1 MNRFSRIRHHVNM
14 EDVKE
19 KHSQTLAAKEIE
31 EEHKKRLQ
39 EVFEKQK
46 HRWRDDIFE
55 GMTTAAVTTST
66 EVPEE
71 DPIASLDASLEASFQ
86 GADNFIFVGDTTGEN
101 AFNGTRIRASGSGS
115 GNSGGFNVGGSY
127 LAFDQVGTSGGS
139 TGSRHAILK
148 PIDCTNVDTLTITAI
163 VGDDSNGGSPP
174 NNPNQ
179 VGNESLGIMYHHTNM
194 RFHQAI
200 GFLPPVPG
208 KPDDGRPA
216 GFSLSQSLTAGDI
229 IPVGGSKGP
238 GLHQYSIAIP
248 EYARSKATQFSINMV
263 NSSGTFD
270 NIGITDIKFERKAP
284 MNVIIPLDDP
294 EGLSF
299 VRAGVDQTERN
310 NKQKRKKR
318 VDSILKG
325 TRNYTKKAFGP
336 EFPGSDGKIFE
347 TEVPEKPILDQ
358 QQINRDQT
366 ADNISQ
372 QFTDNQIAEVIKKL
386 GDPPEEVSSDPKD
399 YDLTG
404 LTPDAIKLG
413 HFDPKYPVNPE
424 GGYVAKLIAAKEAL
438 SAAMEAEFNRSV
450 YTRESPNYNNPEIQK
465 LYAAKQ
471 ESQKEL
477 EGWEVFKANNNWR
490 YLGPDIGAEPEALE
504 DTSGMSAEQR
514 EKVIAEL
521 DKDIAKFSAEEQ
533 AAYDEM
539 KRIAL
544 EFGMDV
550 VSLVGGLFT
559 GGASYAAPSL
569 SKLLAKAGL
578 KLLRKLGKNKL
589 GKAVRKVL
597 RKMKKGKNEKDI
609 DDMVNDAIDADLL
622 KDDGIG
628 PRPVPNKPNKDLP
641 DGMEYNWNPTGGSD
655 GRGQWEVRDI
665 PSTTPKPNI
674 PPKPTKKLPDGFEWK
689 WNPGDESTGGKGK
702 WTAFGNFKT
711 PKTKLP
717 AGEVGTIDPVTKQPR
732 GGGGADIG
740 LPDINPSKPKVKL
753 NKDGKVILPDIPE
766 LKKKPFKEST
776 LLERLKSKGFFNPD
790 DIKPVFPEKPP
801 EELDPKTR
809 MHPKYGKRSA
819 RYKRLDPMSANS
831 MPPTGDPETDAL
843 VDKQRTKPK
852 SAVVKSIFK
861 KYSKK
866 S

>member
-1 MNRFSRIRHHVNM
+1 MNRFSRVRHHVNM
-14 EDVKE
+14 EDVKY
-19 KHSQTLAAKEIE
+19 KHQQKSAAKKIE
-31 EEHKKRLQ
+31 EEHNKRLE

-46 HRWRDDIFE
+46 HRWRDGIFE
-55 GMTTAAVTTST
+55 GMTTAAVST
-66 EVPEE
+66 KTEAPQE
-71 DPIASLDASLEASFQ
+71 DPVASFDASLEASFQ
-86 GADNFIFVGDTTGEN
+86 SGVDDFIFDGDTSGQD
-101 AFNGTRIRASGSGS
+101 ALNGVRIRASGSGS
-115 GNSGGFNVGGSY
+115 GNSGGFNVGGNY
-127 LAFDQVGTSGGS
+127 LAFDQVGSSGGTSGG
-139 TGSRHAILK
+139 RHAILQ
-148 PIDCTNVDTLTITAI
+148 PIDSTGVDKMTITAI
-163 VGDDSNGGSPP
+163 VGDDTNGGSPP

-179 VGNESLGIMYHHTNM
+179 VGNEALFVMYKHSDM
-194 RFHQAI
+194 RFSQGM
-200 GFLPPVPG
+200 GFLPNTPG
-208 KPDDGRPA
+208 KPNDGRPT
-216 GFSLSQSLTAGDI
+216 GFSLAQSLVYGDI
-229 IPVGGSKGP
+229 IPVNGSKGP
-238 GLHQYSIAIP
+238 GLHQYSIEIP
-248 EYARSKATQFSINMV
+248 EYARSKATTFSIQMG

-270 NIGITDIKFERKAP
+270 NIGITDIKFERTTPK
-284 MNVIIPLDDP
+284 NVIIPLDDP

-310 NKQKRKKR
+310 TKQKRKKK

-325 TRNYTKKAFGP
+325 SRNYTKKAFGP
-336 EFPGSDGKIFE
+336 EFPGSDGKVFE

-358 QQINRDQT
+358 QQMNRDQT
-366 ADNISQ
+366 EDNISQ
-372 QFTDNQIAEVIKKL
+372 QFTDNQIADILKKL
-386 GDPPEEVSSDPKD
+386 GNPPEEVSSDPKD
-399 YDLTG
+399 YNLTG

-424 GGYVAKLIAAKEAL
+424 GGYTARLIAAKEAL
-438 SAAMEAEFNRSV
+438 SAAMEAEFHRSMI
-450 YTRESPNYNNPEIQK
+450 TRDSPNYNTSEIQK

-471 ESQKEL
+471 ESEKEL
-477 EGWEVFKANNNWR
+477 EGWQVFKANNNWR
-490 YLGPDIGAEPEALE
+490 YLGPDIGAEPEAVE
-504 DTSGMSAEQR
+504 DKSGMSADQR

-559 GGASYAAPSL
+559 GGASYAAPSVG
-569 SKLLAKAGL
+569 KLLGKAGL

-597 RKMKKGKNEKDI
+597 RKMKQGKNKNDKDI
-609 DDMVNDAIDADLL
+609 DDMVNDAIDSDLL

-628 PRPVPNKPNKDLP
+628 PRPVPPKPNKKLP
-641 DGMEYNWNPTGGSD
+641 DGMEYSWEPTGGSD
-655 GRGQWEVRDI
+655 GRGQWEVHTTDNFY
-665 PSTTPKPNI
+665 PKTPKPNI

-689 WNPGDESTGGKGK
+689 WNPGEEATGGKGK
-702 WTAFGNFKT
+702 WTAFGDFK
-711 PKTKLP
+711 
-717 AGEVGTIDPVTKQPR
+717 
-732 GGGGADIG
+732 
-740 LPDINPSKPKVKL
+740 NNYKPEE
-753 NKDGKVILPDIPE
+753 P
-766 LKKKPFKEST
+766 T

-790 DIKPVFPEKPP
+790 DIKPVFPEQPP

-852 SAVVKSIFK
+852 SSIVKKIFK
-861 KYSKK
+861 RYQKK
-866 S
+866 T

>member
-1 MNRFSRIRHHVNM
+1 MNRFTRIRHHVSM

-19 KHSQTLAAKEIE
+19 KHSQNLAAKAIE

-46 HRWRDDIFE
+46 HKWRDDIFE
-55 GMTTAAVTTST
+55 GMTTAAVSTKT
-66 EVPEE
+66 EVPQE
-71 DPIASLDASLEASFQ
+71 DPVASFDASLEASFQ
-86 GADNFIFVGDTTGEN
+86 SGVDDFIFDGDTTGED
-101 AFNGTRIRASGSGS
+101 ALNGVRIRASGSGS
-115 GNSGGFNVGGSY
+115 GNSGGFNVGGNY
-127 LAFDQVGTSGGS
+127 LAFDQVGSSGGT
-139 TGSRHAILK
+139 TGSRHAILQ
-148 PIDCTNVDTLTITAI
+148 PIDSTGVDKMTITAI
-163 VGDDSNGGSPP
+163 VGDDTNGGSPP

-179 VGNESLGIMYHHTNM
+179 VGNEALFVMYKHSDM
-194 RFHQAI
+194 RFSQGM
-200 GFLPPVPG
+200 GFLPNTPG
-208 KPDDGRPA
+208 KPNDGRPT
-216 GFSLSQSLTAGDI
+216 GFSLAQSLVYGDI
-229 IPVGGSKGP
+229 IPVSGSKGP
-238 GLHQYSIAIP
+238 GLHQYSIEIP
-248 EYARSKATQFSINMV
+248 EYARSKATTFSLCMA

-270 NIGITDIKFERKAP
+270 NIGVTDIKFERTTPK
-284 MNVIIPLDDP
+284 NVIIPLDDP

-310 NKQKRKKR
+310 TKQKRKKK

-336 EFPGSDGKIFE
+336 EFPGSDGKVFE

-372 QFTDNQIAEVIKKL
+372 QYTDNQIADIIKKL

-450 YTRESPNYNNPEIQK
+450 YTRESPNYNNSEIQK

-477 EGWEVFKANNNWR
+477 EGWQVFKANNNWR
-490 YLGPDIGAEPEALE
+490 YLGPDIGAEPEPVE
-504 DTSGMSAEQR
+504 NEMTDAER

-544 EFGMDV
+544 EFGVDV
-550 VSLVGGLFT
+550 IQVISGLFS
-559 GGASYAAPSL
+559 GGTTYAVPTL
-569 SKLLAKAGL
+569 GKLGL

-589 GKAVRKVL
+589 GKLVRKVM
-597 RKMKKGKNEKDI
+597 RKMRKNKNEKDI
-609 DDMVNDAIDADLL
+609 DKISKDSEKGGNDPETP
-622 KDDGIG
+622 
-628 PRPVPNKPNKDLP
+628 PRKP
-641 DGMEYNWNPTGGSD
+641 
-655 GRGQWEVRDI
+655 
-665 PSTTPKPNI
+665 
-674 PPKPTKKLPDGFEWK
+674 FEQDK
-689 WNPGDESTGGKGK
+689 GDSYGNLSKGAEAKYDTATERLMNQRRQGGKDGDLAGK
-702 WTAFGNFKT
+702 FLDDLNAAAEVSDTALNNVISKIKKS
-711 PKTKLP
+711 P
-717 AGEVGTIDPVTKQPR
+717 
-732 GGGGADIG
+732 IG
-740 LPDINPSKPKVKL
+740 YLFNSYKPEA
-753 NKDGKVILPDIPE
+753 P
-766 LKKKPFKEST
+766 T

-790 DIKPVFPEKPP
+790 DIKPVFPEEPP

-852 SAVVKSIFK
+852 SKIVKNIFK

-866 S
+866 A

>member
-19 KHSQTLAAKEIE
+19 KHSQALAAKAIE

-55 GMTTAAVTTST
+55 GMTTAAVSTST

-71 DPIASLDASLEASFQ
+71 DPVASLDASLEASFQ
-86 GADNFIFVGDTTGEN
+86 GADNFIFVGDTTGQN

-148 PIDCTNVDTLTITAI
+148 PIDCTNVDTITITAI

-208 KPDDGRPA
+208 KPDDGRPE

-248 EYARSKATQFSINMV
+248 EYARSKATQFSLNMV

-310 NKQKRKKR
+310 TKQKRKKKI
-318 VDSILKG
+318 DSILKG
-325 TRNYTKKAFGP
+325 SRNYTKKAFGP

-386 GDPPEEVSSDPKD
+386 GNPPEEVSSDPKD

-477 EGWEVFKANNNWR
+477 EGWQVFKANNNWR
-490 YLGPDIGAEPEALE
+490 YLGPDIGAEPEAVE

-569 SKLLAKAGL
+569 SKLLGKAGL

-597 RKMKKGKNEKDI
+597 RKMKKRKEEKDI
-609 DDMVNDAIDADLL
+609 DDMIDAIKKGGNDPEDVI
-622 KDDGIG
+622 DDGIG
-628 PRPVPNKPNKDLP
+628 PRPVPPKPKKDLP

-665 PSTTPKPNI
+665 PSPTPKPNI
-674 PPKPTKKLPDGFEWK
+674 PPKPTKKLPDNMEYYWNKNDGEWRVRSRQTYREYGGGHGFDLE
-689 WNPGDESTGGKGK
+689 GGKRIV
-702 WTAFGNFKT
+702 FGYE
-711 PKTKLP
+711 P
-717 AGEVGTIDPVTKQPR
+717 
-732 GGGGADIG
+732 
-740 LPDINPSKPKVKL
+740 
-753 NKDGKVILPDIPE
+753 DGKLLSEAP
-766 LKKKPFKEST
+766 T

-852 SAVVKSIFK
+852 SAIVKSIFK

>member
-19 KHSQTLAAKEIE
+19 KHSQTLAAKAIE

-148 PIDCTNVDTLTITAI
+148 PIDCTNVDTITITAI

-569 SKLLAKAGL
+569 SKLLGKAGL

-597 RKMKKGKNEKDI
+597 RGMKKRKNEKDI
-609 DDMVNDAIDADLL
+609 DDMVDAIEKGGNDPADVI
-622 KDDGIG
+622 DDGIG
-628 PRPVPNKPNKDLP
+628 PRPVPPKPKKKIP
-641 DGMEYNWNPTGGSD
+641 DDMEYNWNPTGGSD
-655 GRGQWEVRDI
+655 GRGQWEVRYK
-665 PSTTPKPNI
+665 PSTPKSPTPEPNI
-674 PPKPTKKLPDGFEWK
+674 PPKPTKKLPDTMEYYWDPKG
-689 WNPGDESTGGKGK
+689 GRDGKGI
-702 WTAFGNFKT
+702 WGVR
-711 PKTKLP
+711 
-717 AGEVGTIDPVTKQPR
+717 EKQFYR
-732 GGGGADIG
+732 DYGGGHGHAGKDSSG
-740 LPDINPSKPKVKL
+740 EYMTGKFEEYTTEKP
-753 NKDGKVILPDIPE
+753 
-766 LKKKPFKEST
+766 T
-776 LLERLKSKGFFNPD
+776 LLERLKSKVFFNPD

-852 SAVVKSIFK
+852 SAIVKSIFK

-866 S
+866 A